1 MHSAQPKVL
10 HPLLGRPMALWTL
23 DAARL
28 AGVASFV
35 VVLSPATEAL
45 RAELPAETLVVVQ
58 AEPRGT
64 GDAVRNAL
72 AVLPRG
78 VTEVVIACGDTPLLT
93 PADILGVAEAR
104 AAANA
109 ANASGR
115 ATMPVYPVTSWAG
128 RFQ

>member
-1 MHSAQPKVL
+1 MTPAQDRPARLAGVTVVVLAAGAGSRMHSAQPKVL

-28 AGVASFV
+28 AGVASSV

-45 RAELPAETLVVVQ
+45 RAELPAETLVAVQ

-78 VTEVVIACGDTPLLT
+78 
-93 PADILGVAEAR
+93 
-104 AAANA
+104 
-109 ANASGR
+109 
-115 ATMPVYPVTSWAG
+115 
-128 RFQ
+128 